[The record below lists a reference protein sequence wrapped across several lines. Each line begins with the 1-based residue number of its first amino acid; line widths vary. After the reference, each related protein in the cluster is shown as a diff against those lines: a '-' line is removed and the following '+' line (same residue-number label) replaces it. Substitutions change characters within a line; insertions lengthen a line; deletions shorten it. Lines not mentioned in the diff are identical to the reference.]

1 MAEYTSKLQKNQGW
15 NLTWSALDR
24 YPMVAKRRFNTLADA
39 QAFVDDVAPGAS
51 ATEGLII
58 SVIRDSVAKNN
69 GVYYISKVANTD
81 AEYGEIRSTGELI
94 KVGGSET
101 ETATNY
107 TAAKELS
114 KTLVVGQL
122 IKVANAEEIEE
133 TVEGEVVKNTY
144 QAGFYIV
151 EGAGVISAL
160 STSTGSDDEVGAL
173 KTRVTNLETTR
184 VTNSEFNTHKGAV
197 EASLSNKIDATTF
210 GQHTGDKEI
219 HVTTDDK
226 VKWNL
231 VASDYLKSSD
241 KTELET
247 KITTA
252 QNAADAAQVDVDAL
266 EEAIGAGFSK
276 DKTVA
281 GEIARVERIAEA
293 ARTEEEVNAQIDV
306 KIAGLNTASHTH
318 SNKALLD
325 TYTQTE
331 ADLADAVS
339 KKHEHS
345 NKTELDKIAEGD
357 KAKWDGHVAN
367 GDIHVTAQQKTDWQ
381 NATDA
386 INAFLDENATTD
398 NVINTLKEIQ
408 HFLTSDEGTV
418 EKLLGDVKSN
428 ADAIDAIEE
437 SLAEGG
443 ATANAI
449 AAAQADV
456 DALELV
462 VGTRAAAS
470 GIFADLAA
478 LVAKDAAHDKA
489 ISDEVSAREALAAI
503 VGTRAEGDTDSVF
516 TKLANLADGKLTKD
530 AKVNDKSFDENGE
543 LTIGASDIKLS
554 SIIQVEGDAEPV
566 YTTDD
571 TIQGVLSKLHERI
584 NGINTDIQGVLDG
597 GVTGIEAG
605 NGISVDSSTVTKPKV
620 AVKVNGNSL
629 SNTADGLS
637 VKISTN
643 EENAISVTENGLFVQ
658 AIMVNGNDV
667 ENEQQ

>member
-1 MAEYTSKLQKNQGW
+1 MGYIDNFTGKVWDWTKPFQRTGKFP
-15 NLTWSALDR
+15 LDR
-24 YPMVAKRRFNTLADA
+24 SSMFASYDDALLYAKGDGSDSRGL
-39 QAFVDDVAPGAS
+39 GATSYIGQTITVWGPNEKGVEGVWVYSLIPTEKEGFAAELKTVGAGS
-51 ATEGLII
+51 A
-58 SVIRDSVAKNN
+58 
-69 GVYYISKVANTD
+69 
-81 AEYGEIRSTGELI
+81 
-94 KVGGSET
+94 T

-107 TAAKELS
+107 SAAKELS

-151 EGAGVISAL
+151 EGSGVISAL

-184 VTNSEFNTHKGAV
+184 VTNSEFKTYKGTV
-197 EASLSNKIDATTF
+197 EGSLSNKVDATTF
-210 GQHTGDKEI
+210 GVHTGDKEI

-231 VASDYLKSSD
+231 VAVDYLKSSD
-241 KTELET
+241 KTALEN

-252 QNAADAAQVDVDAL
+252 QNAAEAAQADVDAL
-266 EEAIGAGFSK
+266 EKVVGTGFSE
-276 DKTVA
+276 TNTIVS
-281 GEIARVERIAEA
+281 EIARVERIADA

-318 SNKALLD
+318 SNKELLD

-345 NKTELDKIAEGD
+345 NKAELDKIAEGD
-357 KAKWDGHVAN
+357 KKKWDDHVAN
-367 GDIHVTAQQKTDWQ
+367 GDFHVTAQQKTDWQ

-408 HFLTSDEGTV
+408 HFLISDEGTV

-489 ISDEVSAREALAAI
+489 ISDEVSAREALADI
-503 VGTRAEGDTDSVF
+503 VGTRAEGDADSVF
-516 TKLANLADGKLTKD
+516 TKLAKLADGKLTKD
-530 AKVNDKSFDENGE
+530 AKVNNKSFDENGE

-637 VKISTN
+637 VKISTD
-643 EENAISVTENGLFVQ
+643 EKNAISVTENGLFVQ
-658 AIMVNGNDV
+658 AIMVNGNDM
-667 ENEQQ
+667 ETEQ